1 MIKFEWDEEKSQVN
15 IKKHGV
21 SFDEASTIFLSDQ
34 IRVFTDE
41 ANLSLHEER
50 LIAIG
55 YSKHNRILT
64 VVHCYRE
71 DNEVIRLIS
80 ARKATKQEK
89 NFFEGK

>member
-1 MIKFEWDEEKSQVN
+1 MVKFEWDKTKSHVN
-15 IKKHGV
+15 VKKHGV
-21 SFDEASTIFLSDQ
+21 SFEEASTIFLSDQ

-41 ANLSLHEER
+41 ANSNLHEER

-55 YSKHNRILT
+55 YSEHDRILT

-71 DNEVIRLIS
+71 DDEVIRIIS

-89 NFFEGK
+89 IFFEGK